1 MIQYNGEHEQH
12 DTDRTSA
19 DSSGVCFSG
28 IKSTPS
34 HSNSF
39 PVAEFRIINTRANE
53 LGCEII
59 DAKVSCLVCINYS
72 SEPPSAEPYVS
83 NNNSENATSDVSMEY
98 NDNVPLF
105 QQKFHNLPCN
115 AISHPYFRRIWY
127 LRHVLDE
134 NSPLLKPEIRSKI
147 ARCGYW
153 PSDYNTHEAVRN
165 CLVHFH
171 DIIVNFR
178 GTSDLNN
185 SEVFAKKRYK
195 YPVSSCP

>member
-1 MIQYNGEHEQH
+1 MCALIAFLGVIYAGFCSAILFAKFSHLLGRAHVAFSSTIVIQYNGEHEQH

-72 SEPPSAEPYVS
+72 SEP
-83 NNNSENATSDVSMEY
+83 
-98 NDNVPLF
+98 
-105 QQKFHNLPCN
+105 
-115 AISHPYFRRIWY
+115 
-127 LRHVLDE
+127 
-134 NSPLLKPEIRSKI
+134 
-147 ARCGYW
+147 
-153 PSDYNTHEAVRN
+153 
-165 CLVHFH
+165 
-171 DIIVNFR
+171 
-178 GTSDLNN
+178 
-185 SEVFAKKRYK
+185 
-195 YPVSSCP
+195 